1 VVGLKLEEA
10 LTSYRLFNTV
20 IGFNTNPTLVRATA
34 PATIFPWLES
44 FGNVDDNDRA
54 VAVVDPELAALA
66 ISGEVDGD
74 GEGICREASD
84 IELDIVEPGGRAEG
98 MIVVGDWEKKPVCES
113 PYRISD
119 RR

>member
-1 VVGLKLEEA
+1 MVGLKLEEA

-44 FGNVDDNDRA
+44 FGNVDDDDRA
-54 VAVVDPELAALA
+54 FAVVDPELAALA

-84 IELDIVEPGGRAEG
+84 IELDIVEPGGRAEA